1 MKKILVACGAGV
13 VTSTIAIGKL
23 QEELDKRGVPKD
35 EYKIDQA
42 SIPEVPS
49 MADDYDLVITTTQY
63 KNPNGKPVTN
73 GLPFLTNIGLDQTMD
88 EIIKHLDLK
97 PTK

>member
-1 MKKILVACGAGV
+1 M
-13 VTSTIAIGKL
+13 TSTIAIQKL

-49 MADDYDLVITTTQY
+49 MADNYDLVITTTQY
-63 KNPNGKPVTN
+63 TNPNGKPVTN

>member
-1 MKKILVACGAGV
+1 
-13 VTSTIAIGKL
+13 
-23 QEELDKRGVPKD
+23 
-35 EYKIDQA
+35 
-42 SIPEVPS
+42 